1 MSASWYTRR
10 WTAGVLLMIAVL
22 LGAAGVLP
30 ADEETCHFLWEQ
42 ANART
47 AAARTPEEYL
57 DAAQAYQQIVR
68 EGVRNGTLFYN
79 LGTTLLLAGDG
90 ENAVAALRR
99 AERYLGSTPD
109 IRINLR
115 QAMALQAGRP
125 DTDLPWD
132 RTILFW
138 HYDEPVRV
146 RALVAMC
153 GWLLLWLAILLR
165 LLTRAPAAGKT
176 SGAVISLAKTCL
188 LFGLL
193 LCVLFS
199 SSTAVS
205 LLQEQMDERT
215 WQDRTFTSKP
225 PPEQHP

>member
-1 MSASWYTRR
+1 MNRSWQTRR
-10 WTAGVLLMIAVL
+10 CILLSCALL
-22 LGAAGVLP
+22 LGAASIMR
-30 ADEETCHFLWEQ
+30 ADEDSCRFLWEQ

-57 DAAQAYQQIVR
+57 DAAQAYQQLVR

-79 LGTTLLLAGDG
+79 IGTTLLLAGDG

-115 QAMALQAGRP
+115 QALALQAGRP

-146 RALVAMC
+146 RALVAIC
-153 GWLLLWLAILLR
+153 GWLLIWLALLLR
-165 LLTRAPAAGKT
+165 LLRRSPAADNSSVT
-176 SGAVISLAKTCL
+176 SLAKTCL

-205 LLQEQMDERT
+205 LLQEQLDERT
-215 WQDRTFTSKP
+215 WQERSFTSKP